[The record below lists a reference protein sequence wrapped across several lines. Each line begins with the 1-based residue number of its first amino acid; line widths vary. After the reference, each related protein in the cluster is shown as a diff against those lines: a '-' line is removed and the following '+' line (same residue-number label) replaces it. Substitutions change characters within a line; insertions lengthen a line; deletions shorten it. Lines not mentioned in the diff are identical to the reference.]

1 MSEKTTENKAKVKVE
16 VTAPDGH
23 VEVFTGDTAIV
34 FTIEKGDEFMDGK
47 AKMIDANAAFVGHDI
62 PEQMFSPTIG
72 SLVGSFVK
80 QRSKEH
86 PMLAAFELR
95 NIARILEAYENEI
108 VSGQTPGDKKKALDE
123 AVENLVK
130 AILS

>member
-1 MSEKTTENKAKVKVE
+1 MQEQENKQE
-16 VTAPDGH
+16 VIEQEADIENFVVNYADGTQR
-23 VEVFTGDTAIV
+23 V
-34 FTIEKGDEFMDGK
+34 IEKGEEFMDGK

-62 PEQMFSPTIG
+62 PEQIFSPTIG

>member
-16 VTAPDGH
+16 VMAPDGH

-34 FTIEKGDEFMDGK
+34 FTIEKGEEFMDGK

-62 PEQMFSPTIG
+62 PEQIFSPTIG

>member
-23 VEVFTGDTAIV
+23 VEVCTGDTAIV
-34 FTIEKGDEFMDGK
+34 FTIEKGEEFMDGK

-62 PEQMFSPTIG
+62 PEQIFSPTIG